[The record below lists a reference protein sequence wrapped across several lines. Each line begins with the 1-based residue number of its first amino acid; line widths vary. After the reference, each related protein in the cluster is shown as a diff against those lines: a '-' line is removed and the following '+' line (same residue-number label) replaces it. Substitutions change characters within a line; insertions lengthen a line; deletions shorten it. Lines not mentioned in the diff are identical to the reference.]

1 MLSEHY
7 DQIWYTR
14 AEFTEVYIDSSK
26 DRVGA
31 SSRSF
36 RVPGRSSP

>member
-14 AEFTEVYIDSSK
+14 AEFTEEYID
-26 DRVGA
+26 

-36 RVPGRSSP
+36 RVPGRSSPSMMPT